1 MSTTIPVDRT
11 PTGPLALG
19 KRKLAPDLARGA
31 MLLFIALANAHEF
44 LRTTPV
50 TIRGYPTSLGP
61 LDQAV
66 TTVLMTVVDGRAY
79 PMFAALFGY
88 GMVQI
93 FARQEASGRSWPSS
107 RSLLRRRG
115 RWMVVIGLLHALLLF
130 AGDIIAAYGVLA
142 LLFVGLLR
150 TKLSRLPVWAGIW
163 LAAGSLA
170 YAIFALPL
178 GFDQA
183 GAPPNPFGGE
193 TFLDGLFARGA
204 SWIVTMPLF
213 ALTAVAPFLIGM
225 WAGRLRIL
233 DEPERYRPLLRKVA
247 TVGILAA
254 VVGGIPLALIAA
266 QVLPVTSVGLTYG
279 LGVLHTATG
288 YLGGIGYAA
297 AIALLATRIGTRRG
311 VVVDALAATGQRSMT
326 SYLLQS
332 VIWTTLF
339 LPYTLNLGAH
349 LGVAATALI
358 SVGAW
363 ALTVVVAALM
373 QRAHVRGPFE
383 SLLRRLTYR
392 PS

>member
-1 MSTTIPVDRT
+1 MSTTTPVDRA
-11 PTGPLALG
+11 PAGPLAVG
-19 KRKLAPDLARGA
+19 QRKLAPDLARGA

-66 TTVLMTVVDGRAY
+66 TAILMTVVDGRAY

-93 FARQEASGRSWPSS
+93 FARQEASGRDWRSS

-142 LLFVGLLR
+142 LLLVGALR
-150 TKLSRLPVWAGIW
+150 SKLSRLPVWAWIA
-163 LAAGSLA
+163 LVAGSLT

-178 GFDQA
+178 GFDSA
-183 GAPPNPFGGE
+183 GGPPNPFGGE
-193 TFLDGLFARGA
+193 TFVEGMIARGA

-213 ALTAVAPFLIGM
+213 ALTAIAPFLIGV
-225 WAGRLRIL
+225 WAGRRRIL
-233 DEPERYRPLLRKVA
+233 DEPERFRSLLTKVSTWGVA
-247 TVGILAA
+247 GAI
-254 VVGGIPLALIAA
+254 VGGIPLALVAA
-266 QVLPVTSVGLTYG
+266 QVIPVTSISLTYG

-297 AIALLATRIGTRRG
+297 AIALLATRIGTQRG
-311 VVVDALAATGQRSMT
+311 VVVEALAATGQRSMT

-358 SVGAW
+358 SIGAW
-363 ALTVVVAALM
+363 ALTVVLAALM
-373 QRAHVRGPFE
+373 QRAHLRGPFE
-383 SLLRRLTYR
+383 GLLRRLTYR
-392 PS
+392 T